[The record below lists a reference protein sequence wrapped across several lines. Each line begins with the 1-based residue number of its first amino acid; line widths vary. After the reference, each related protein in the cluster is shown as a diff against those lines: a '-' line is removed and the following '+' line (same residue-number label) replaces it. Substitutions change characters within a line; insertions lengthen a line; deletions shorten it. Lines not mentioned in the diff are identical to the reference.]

1 MLGGTK
7 RRLAVLV
14 AVAAMAALPGVAHA
28 QGDPGTLSI
37 LVLGDSYS
45 SGNGAGA
52 YSGAPAC
59 RRSTANYAR
68 QFEQLVEAAPGGL
81 PTTVENQA
89 CSGAVTRDILQPRG
103 ARPAQLSAVNG
114 DDDIVFLTIGGNDI
128 GFGSIVASCL
138 LVLTRNADACDG
150 ALRSAEHVLADGTM
164 KARLT
169 NVLTAI
175 RARAGTATKIVLL
188 GYPYLEGD
196 ATYTVPSTRPTFAPV
211 QAGKRIRALSDAG
224 DAIGRVLTATLPGT
238 VYVSTTKP
246 FSGHELSAM
255 RPNPDRWF
263 VAPLVDAPLGQY
275 DLWYHPNKAG
285 HAAEAKLLFD
295 DARVPKVDVR

>member
-7 RRLAVLV
+7 RKLAVLV
-14 AVAAMAALPGVAHA
+14 AVAALAALPGVAHA

-52 YSGAPAC
+52 YSGPASC

-68 QFEQLVEAAPGGL
+68 QYEQLVEAAPGHV
-81 PTTVENQA
+81 PTTVQTIA
-89 CSGAVTRDILQPRG
+89 CSGAVTADILRPNG

-114 DDDIVFLTIGGNDI
+114 DDDAVFLTIGGNDI

-138 LVLTRNADACDG
+138 LVFSRNADACDTN
-150 ALRSAEHVLADGTM
+150 LRHAERMLSDGTM
-164 KARLT
+164 RTRLT

-175 RARAGTATKIVLL
+175 RARTGPKARIVLL

-196 ATYTVPSTRPTFAPV
+196 PTYTVPSTRPTFVPV

-224 DAIGRVLTATLPGT
+224 DTLGQQLTAAMPNTA
-238 VYVSTTKP
+238 YVSLTKA
-246 FSGHELSAM
+246 FAGHELFAM
-255 RPNPDRWF
+255 RPNPARWL
-263 VAPLVDAPLGQY
+263 VAPFTDATLGEY

-285 HAAEAKLLFD
+285 HAAYAKALFD
-295 DARVPKVDVR
+295 DVRVPKVDVG